1 MPALPSTLDANV
13 NNPTT
18 FPSFSTYGG
27 GKKKRTMKKGKKGK
41 KTRRNKRKSSK
52 K

>member
-1 MPALPSTLDANV
+1 MRALFDANV

-27 GKKKRTMKKGKKGK
+27 GKKKITMKKSRKSL
-41 KTRRNKRKSSK
+41 RRKSSRRKSSK
-52 K
+52 KRS

>member
-1 MPALPSTLDANV
+1 MRALLDANV

-27 GKKKRTMKKGKKGK
+27 GKKKRTMKKSRKSL
-41 KTRRNKRKSSK
+41 RRKSSK
-52 K
+52 KRS